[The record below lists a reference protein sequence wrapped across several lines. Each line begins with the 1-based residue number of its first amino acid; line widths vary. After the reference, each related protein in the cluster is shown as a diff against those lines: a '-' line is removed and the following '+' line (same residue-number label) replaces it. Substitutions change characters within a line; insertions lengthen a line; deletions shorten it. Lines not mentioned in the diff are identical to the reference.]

1 MTRRWLALVPVVALA
16 TGACFATREDVRA
29 LHLDLQQTQAE
40 RMRESEAALH
50 GASKSVFLGIVL
62 LSLSATVVSSEAMIH
77 RIILI
82 ALLVVMTTPISSH
95 VIGAAAYRMQE
106 RMETPGAV
114 DESHTLL
121 PDGEHPEEPTW
132 RL

>member
-1 MTRRWLALVPVVALA
+1 MVIISLSVMTLGIVGIL
-16 TGACFATREDVRA
+16 
-29 LHLDLQQTQAE
+29 
-40 RMRESEAALH
+40 RMPDIYTKLH
-50 GASKSVFLGIVL
+50 GASKSVFLGVVL
-62 LSLSATVVSSEAMIH
+62 LSISASAVATAEMID

-95 VIGAAAYRMQE
+95 VIGHAAYRMQE

-114 DESHTLL
+114 DESHTLV
-121 PDGEHPEEPTW
+121 PDAEHPEEPTW